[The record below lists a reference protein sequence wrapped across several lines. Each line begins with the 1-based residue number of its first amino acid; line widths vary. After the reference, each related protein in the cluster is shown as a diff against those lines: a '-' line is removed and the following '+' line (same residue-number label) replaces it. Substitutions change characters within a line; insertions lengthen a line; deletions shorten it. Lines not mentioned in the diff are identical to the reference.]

1 VAVGNRLGFHAL
13 TCVHHQQ
20 RALARRQRAR
30 NLVGE
35 VDVAGGI
42 DEVQLI
48 GLAVLR
54 LVVKGDAMGLDGDAA
69 LTLKI
74 HGVQYLS
81 LHFTRGKT
89 AAHLDETVSQG
100 GLAVVDV
107 GNDGKIADMTQV
119 THGSTLK
126 EGTGKTLAENSRG
139 LYP

>member
-1 VAVGNRLGFHAL
+1 
-13 TCVHHQQ
+13 
-20 RALARRQRAR
+20 
-30 NLVGE
+30 
-35 VDVAGGI
+35 
-42 DEVQLI
+42 
-48 GLAVLR
+48 
-54 LVVKGDAMGLDGDAA
+54 MGLDGDAA

-139 LYP
+139 LYPIPRDRVTPAQHWCRDEEGRPKAPFFNIRRITQPA